1 MPDYS
6 VIFPLQTSGEN
17 IGYKAI
23 SKKNLEDLAAFNLK
37 NIILTDPGER
47 IMEPLFGVG
56 IKRYLFEQI
65 TDNKQLRI
73 KNEIRSQVE
82 RYAPYIDITSI
93 DTAPEDNVLSITIKY
108 EVATAEIAG
117 ELVLVVAP

>member
-17 IGYKAI
+17 IGYKTI
-23 SKKNLEDLAAFNLK
+23 SKKNLEDLATFNLK

-47 IMEPLFGVG
+47 IMQPLFGVG
-56 IKRYLFEQI
+56 IKKYLFEQM
-65 TDNKQLRI
+65 TERRQLGI
-73 KNEIRSQVE
+73 ENNIRSQVE
-82 RYAPYIDITSI
+82 RYAPYIDIILI
-93 DTAPEDNVLSITIKY
+93 DIAVEDNNLNITIKY
-108 EVATAEIAG
+108 EVTTAEIAG